1 MCEDRLAHLFSY
13 LRLSRLYNDLW
24 RSTRGTPG
32 YSSCKAYI
40 GQVPYRRAPSHVTL
54 CRHRH
59 QQAIEVQQGGL
70 HPSQPTPAGSTAKR
84 IIRAVPVSDTSP
96 PALVLHKTSTWHA
109 VYARLIRRLQAC
121 LLTQPVGGIS
131 TARYATRPWPPS
143 SSTPGPAPVG
153 LCSRGQTL
161 ERPSNSYWNSG
172 RNSTATWEPR
182 RKLLR
187 SGKRADCLPHR
198 LASSRLPC
206 IRRQRLVLR

>member
-1 MCEDRLAHLFSY
+1 MYNE
-13 LRLSRLYNDLW
+13 LRATTAAQYQPPP
-24 RSTRGTPG
+24 TH
-32 YSSCKAYI
+32 I
-40 GQVPYRRAPSHVTL
+40 
-54 CRHRH
+54 
-59 QQAIEVQQGGL
+59 L
-70 HPSQPTPAGSTAKR
+70 HPPSQPTPARCTAKKRTRRLDWTASSR

-121 LLTQPVGGIS
+121 LLTQPVGGIP
-131 TARYATRPWPPS
+131 TARYATRPWPLS
-143 SSTPGPAPVG
+143 LAP
-153 LCSRGQTL
+153 LGQHQWGSAVVDRL
-161 ERPSNSYWNSG
+161 SNSYWNSG
-172 RNSTATWEPR
+172 STSTATWEPR